1 MKKNKKVLLRERKFL
16 NTIGSPTYMGAIASE
31 VKFGRQWNH
40 REELKKANLFTSV
53 DTTLDISDCSKTINL
68 DTSFYGNKKDFT
80 NSINKLDIIIEVI
93 TRHRDALLKAK
104 EVIDVGNELVKKLNK
119 KKKKEDKAKKKAE
132 KKTKVKNKEEVKET
146 TEEVKE

>member
-1 MKKNKKVLLRERKFL
+1 MEKNKKLLLRERKFL
-16 NTIGSPTYMGAIASE
+16 NTIDNPTYMGAIASE
-31 VKFGRQWNH
+31 VKFSRPWNY
-40 REELKKANLFTSV
+40 RKELKKANLFTSA
-53 DTTLDISDCSKTINL
+53 DTTLDISDCSQTIHI
-68 DTSFYGNKKDFT
+68 DTSFYGDKKDFK
-80 NSINKLDIIIEVI
+80 NSINKLNIIIDVV

-104 EVIDVGNELVKKLNK
+104 EVTDKGDALVKKLNK